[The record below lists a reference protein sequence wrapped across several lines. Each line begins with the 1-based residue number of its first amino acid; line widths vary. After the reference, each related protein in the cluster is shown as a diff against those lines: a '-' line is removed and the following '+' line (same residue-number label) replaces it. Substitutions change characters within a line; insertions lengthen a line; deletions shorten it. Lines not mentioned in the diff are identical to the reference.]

1 MDIHDPRTV
10 VDFQKFTFSGHLRT
24 HVYKVLN
31 ENIKLG
37 HADYACYWTLEL
49 LCSGLVNSLWQTLF
63 ESSAQ
68 NINRATP
75 NVFLYLVKMYE
86 KFSPYEQQYEVM
98 RMTDIRNNSEVR
110 NLVCE
115 VAASVAMCRKHKIP
129 SLPRIKPEH
138 DFNQITIQ
146 ENLKSP
152 SANYA
157 RHLAKENDPL
167 ELYIPFNEL
176 VYSLKAES
184 RDIARALYWSAWI
197 LSYAKHF
204 KQQRK
209 EALVCHP
216 RPNQFIDDAGS
227 THIVWMM
234 WDAIHDAVKHS
245 PQSGILHAYIDS
257 MFKMYCLRWASGN
270 SKQRMCF
277 YISSILFICESTS
290 LDIHTAVPSDV
301 SKVHAVV
308 ENIPQWISA
317 ILQTQKTFSN

>member
-10 VDFQKFTFSGHLRT
+10 VDFQKFTFSGHLRS

-49 LCSGLVNSLWQTLF
+49 LCSGLVNSLWTTFF
-63 ESSAQ
+63 ESAAHH
-68 NINRATP
+68 INRATP

-86 KFSPYEQQYEVM
+86 KFAPYEQQYEIL
-98 RMTDIRNNSEVR
+98 RMTDIRNNPDVR
-110 NLVCE
+110 KLVCE
-115 VAASVAMCRKHKIP
+115 VASAITMARKNKLP
-129 SLPRIKPEH
+129 SFPRIKPEH

-157 RHLAKENDPL
+157 RHLSREDDPL
-167 ELYIPFNEL
+167 ELYIPYNEL
-176 VYSLKAES
+176 VYCLKPES
-184 RDIARALYWSAWI
+184 RDMTRALYWSAWI

-209 EALVCHP
+209 EPLICHS
-216 RPNQFIDDAGS
+216 RQNSFTDSEPN
-227 THIVWMM
+227 HIVWML
-234 WDAIHDAVKHS
+234 WDAIHDAVRNS
-245 PQSGILHAYIDS
+245 PQVGILTPYVDAL
-257 MFKMYCLRWASGN
+257 FKMYCLRWSSGVA
-270 SKQRMCF
+270 KQRMCF
-277 YISSILFICESTS
+277 YVSSMLFICESSS
-290 LDIHTAVPSDV
+290 LDIHTAVPADLI
-301 SKVHAVV
+301 KVHELI
-308 ENIPQWISA
+308 ENVPQWIQA